1 MHVFWPNSLGLV
13 RYAAVEK
20 RVPAAARR
28 SIAAA
33 RRSIAPDYHKREL
46 EDKSR
51 FLLRST

>member
-1 MHVFWPNSLGLV
+1 VHVFWPNSLGLV

-28 SIAAA
+28 SIA
-33 RRSIAPDYHKREL
+33 PDYHKREL